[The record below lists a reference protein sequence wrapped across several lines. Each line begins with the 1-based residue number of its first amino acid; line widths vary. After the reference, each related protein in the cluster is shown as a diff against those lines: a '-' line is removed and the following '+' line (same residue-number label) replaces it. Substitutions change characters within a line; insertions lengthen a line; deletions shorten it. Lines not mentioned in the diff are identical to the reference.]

1 MADEFDPVQMKEA
14 KKRVDEKIR
23 ELEEEFGHELAN
35 EALKRYLAEE
45 YDASFAD
52 WVYPGADPDEPNDK
66 NGSDDPSDPNFK
78 DPSNKGA

>member
-1 MADEFDPVQMKEA
+1 MADEFDPLRMREA
-14 KKRVDEKIR
+14 KKRVDEKIT
-23 ELEEEFGHELAN
+23 ELEDEFGRELAN
-35 EALKRYLAEE
+35 EALKRYLAKE

-52 WVYPGADPDEPNDK
+52 WVYPGADPDDE